1 MTAATGP
8 GRGPTARPVPT
19 VGRPTPPGPRPGRP
33 DATETTPAAYVE
45 RTGPA
50 ESIRFG
56 ALPAPGPT
64 PTEVL
69 VGVEASPVNRVDT
82 FVRSGAF
89 ATALTFPFVVG
100 RDLTGTVLR
109 VGAAVTGF
117 TPGDRVWCNSMGH
130 AGRPGAA
137 AGLVAVPADRL
148 YPVPAGVDPLVAVAV
163 AHPAATAYL
172 ALVTH
177 ARIRPGEVVLVIG
190 AGGNVGS
197 AAVTLARAAGARV
210 VATAHP
216 RDADFCAGLGAEPVV
231 DYRDVDWASK
241 IRRACPSGV
250 DVVVDAA
257 GINDLPTTV
266 GLLAPRGR
274 VLVLAGL
281 GTAPTLPAGE
291 LYLRDGAVLGF
302 VISHAT
308 VAELADA
315 ARAINALLVDG
326 RLRARTVETL
336 PLAAAAEAHRRAE
349 DGLHGVR
356 TLLLPDQV

>member
-1 MTAATGP
+1 MTGATGP
-8 GRGPTARPVPT
+8 GRGPTT
-19 VGRPTPPGPRPGRP
+19 RPTPGVGRSTPPVPRSG
-33 DATETTPAAYVE
+33 ATDTTTAAYVD
-45 RTGPA
+45 RPGPA
-50 ESIRFG
+50 GTIRVG
-56 ALPAPGPT
+56 PLPAPEPT

-69 VGVEASPVNRVDT
+69 VRVEASPVNRVDT

-89 ATALTFPFVVG
+89 RTPLTFPFVIG
-100 RDLTGTVLR
+100 RDLAGTVLR

-117 TPGDRVWCNSMGH
+117 APGDRVWCNSMGH

-137 AGLVAVPADRL
+137 AGRVAVPADRL
-148 YPVPAGVDPLVAVAV
+148 YPVPAGVDPLTAVAV

-172 ALVTH
+172 GLVTH
-177 ARIRPGEVVLVIG
+177 ARVRPGETVLVIG

-216 RDADFCAGLGAEPVV
+216 RDADHCAGLGAEPVV
-231 DYRDVDWASK
+231 DYRDADWAAQV
-241 IRRACPSGV
+241 RRACPSGV
-250 DVVVDAA
+250 DVVLDAA
-257 GINDLPTTV
+257 GVNDLTSTV

-281 GTAPTLPAGE
+281 GTTPTLPAGE

-315 ARAINALLVDG
+315 ARAINALLADG

-336 PLAAAAEAHRRAE
+336 PLTAAAEAHRRAE

-356 TLLLPDQV
+356 TLLLPTPP